1 MHQNAIRHRTIEHR
15 TIEHRKGN
23 ALIEFTLLGIP
34 LMFITISIVSV
45 SIDMWEFHNLSYAVQ
60 ATARYVTMHGETCT
74 KNGNSCTINVGNVA
88 TYFKG
93 QALALD
99 PTQVI
104 VKLTDSSGTT
114 TCNPVNN
121 CTSSATQFPASGG
134 NSVGSDVTVKATYV
148 LRNPIALFWPPNED
162 SPSVFTVGATSRQ
175 RVLF

>member
-1 MHQNAIRHRTIEHR
+1 MRQPEARHRN
-15 TIEHRKGN
+15 GN

-34 LMFITISIVSV
+34 IIFITISIVSV
-45 SIDMWEFHNLSYAVQ
+45 SINMWEFHNLSYAVQ
-60 ATARYVTMHGETCT
+60 ATARYVTLHGDTCT
-74 KNGNSCTINVGNVA
+74 RYGNSCVITVGNVA

-121 CTSSATQFPASGG
+121 CTSSATQFPASSG
-134 NSVGSDVTVKATYV
+134 NAVGSNVTVKATYV
-148 LRNPIALFWPPNED
+148 LRNPIALFWPPDED
-162 SPSVFTVGATSRQ
+162 LPSVFTVGATSRQ
-175 RVLF
+175 RILF